1 VREVGLPA
9 TENDVTRSR
18 RLGALAAGF
27 AVAAS
32 IFAGAASAQ
41 DYPVRPI
48 RLIVAFTAGGTTDF
62 MARLLADKLKG
73 ALGQPVIVENRAG
86 ANGAIAA
93 DFVAKAEPDGYTL
106 FFTTVG
112 AVAINP
118 GLRNDLPYDPLK
130 DFAPVGMAAFNS
142 TMLVVNAAMK
152 VDSAQELAALAKAK
166 PGIVTIGVTG
176 IGAVSHLGLELFSAA
191 AGIKLTIVPY
201 RGASQAITDILGG
214 SLDGLMGDVPTVLT
228 QIQAGKL
235 KALAATS
242 TKRSDIFPDVPTFVE
257 QGFAGTVAGHARAR
271 PHATGGDRQAQWRA
285 GRGPRR
291 SRRPRQAQAE
301 RGDALAR
308 FTGGVRPLS
317 QGRDRPLRPAH
328 PREGHQGGVA
338 KGQRRVTSL
347 CVMIHFSLCVMIHF
361 RGRLSA
367 GSGNLTVSLPIQ

>member
-1 VREVGLPA
+1 
-9 TENDVTRSR
+9 
-18 RLGALAAGF
+18 
-27 AVAAS
+27 
-32 IFAGAASAQ
+32 
-41 DYPVRPI
+41 
-48 RLIVAFTAGGTTDF
+48 
-62 MARLLADKLKG
+62 
-73 ALGQPVIVENRAG
+73 VIVENRAG

-152 VDSAQELAALAKAK
+152 VNSARELAALAKAK
-166 PGIVTIGVTG
+166 PGTVTIGVTG

-242 TKRSDIFPDVPTFVE
+242 TKRSDIFPDVPTLLSRIYRH
-257 QGFAGTVAGHARAR
+257 GRRPMGGHARAAR
-271 PHATGGDRQAQWRA
+271 TPQAVIAKLLALVAALDDPTSAPSSSRA
-285 GRGPRR
+285 G
-291 SRRPRQAQAE
+291 
-301 RGDALAR
+301 
-308 FTGGVRPLS
+308 
-317 QGRDRPLRPAH
+317 
-328 PREGHQGGVA
+328 
-338 KGQRRVTSL
+338 
-347 CVMIHFSLCVMIHF
+347 
-361 RGRLSA
+361 
-367 GSGNLTVSLPIQ
+367 